1 MWECGV
7 TIIRV
12 PERFLIILT
21 HIHHSSE
28 FVFFGSV
35 MKVVVLGYLQWESL
49 KSVQGRACECLLCW
63 LTQKKKTHEC
73 GIVSRL
79 RMLGALHPTINGRMT
94 KSPMKE
100 IVQIFEQCKNSLADF
115 VYWLPR
121 DVNITIWHTKHT
133 VNTHAILAIVVSS
146 AQWKRSSSVLMQI
159 VHSWFVFD
167 TILYRS

>member
-63 LTQKKKTHEC
+63 LTQKKKNARMRNCFSSQNVGGSSPNHKWSNDQITNERDSSNIWTMQKFTGWFCLLIATRCEHNHLAHKTHC
-73 GIVSRL
+73 KHPCDIGDCCFFGPMKTFIVSVDANCAQLICL
-79 RMLGALHPTINGRMT
+79 R
-94 KSPMKE
+94 
-100 IVQIFEQCKNSLADF
+100 
-115 VYWLPR
+115 YY
-121 DVNITIWHTKHT
+121 
-133 VNTHAILAIVVSS
+133 
-146 AQWKRSSSVLMQI
+146 SV
-159 VHSWFVFD
+159 
-167 TILYRS
+167 